1 MTDYRSFSL
10 ADYDM
15 NKQTAENIQ
24 KLIAEAVSAKV
35 FNSEETDSLIR
46 FSNHLW
52 MKIGQ
57 LK

>member
-10 ADYDM
+10 ADYSM

-24 KLIAEAVSAKV
+24 KLIAEAVNTKS
-35 FNSEETDSLIR
+35 FNAEEADSLIL

-52 MKIGQ
+52 IKIGQ
-57 LK
+57 LN

>member
-10 ADYDM
+10 ADYAM

-24 KLIAEAVSAKV
+24 KLIAEAVCAKA
-35 FNSEETDSLIR
+35 FNEEEADSLIR

-52 MKIGQ
+52 IKIGQ